1 MEYFRRILLTERLNE
16 ERLKELFN
24 KPMGKFY
31 IGYLSVSLKNNASN
45 TILNDNLNLIIKE
58 MY

>member
-1 MEYFRRILLTERLNE
+1 MEYFKRILLTERLSE

-31 IGYLSVSLKNNASN
+31 IGYLSVSLKSNTSN